1 MIALDNSKLFLANE
15 TGDCNE
21 IKVVDYNDPIKA
33 IHCNV
38 DRANFFL
45 ITGSMELI
53 QINIIDGVMLPG
65 RNVKLSVQ
73 LSFKR
78 DTLLSP
84 HGHLI
89 CMTSKGN
96 IQCFD
101 LNNDENYELK
111 LPTDPQKGD
120 VVNSDMPVSIAT
132 NNKFIAVYSQS
143 KRCIFWGFDADS
155 KDWTIVSSTRVD
167 AIDNSTG
174 AYLKFVN
181 NSLAIISQS
190 NVSLVVERY
199 SLSTNA
205 DGLVALQTGLSTV
218 AIFNEE
224 DQEAFAVLDTGMIVT
239 GITMDMKHICVW
251 SANEIH
257 IYMIDGCSQC
267 ELFSEIALKAQSV
280 AIYENSLF
288 IAKDSSLLVTDLCGV
303 QKLTISLSAEEG
315 KLIFL
320 ETSCDKLAMMTSLG
334 TIKTMDISSKEPKL
348 LTVGCIDLEQLYKGS
363 HHSQVISVKCNAD
376 ATIMSILSESSS
388 STRQMHILDTKNVSI
403 VALENMFGND
413 NFITGHC
420 WDPVFPRLFACESRS
435 KVETRSRIMTLFVS
449 ENLSVHVHADTNTTK
464 KFLRL
469 VSINVPSTLFVSQV
483 NVESGSLICGKLLKT
498 PLEGYEDVE
507 ATTSAESLSALVDF
521 DYYLRTCDL
530 DKAYFCILH
539 LKNNITWFRL
549 AKVSIIQNRV
559 DIAERCLVKLGN
571 GLGVAAVRKAD
582 KEVALA
588 EAAIQLGMLDEAERL
603 YKQWD
608 RFDLLCDLYRRQDR
622 WRDAFGVA
630 KGCTMEQSLQVQH
643 NKKLEFSGQQDGFSS
658 NTVTSLAFKKANLK
672 QLILSHK
679 PVDSFLR
686 QENDMKLF
694 QWYAAYIEKTG
705 DLRKAKELY
714 KLTSDNLSLVR
725 IACLEGNLTDAFTL
739 VRESKSCVAAYHL
752 ARHLEAN
759 GDIEG
764 AISCFARSG
773 KYNYAIR
780 LSKAYGIDKEIMNFA
795 LQSEQP
801 LKVECANYLKSIG
814 QIEKAAELFIK
825 GGEKKKAL
833 DLFVQI
839 PFEESNRFQ
848 VDILSIINGLED
860 EVPKDKIMKCA
871 TYLMISG
878 EHNNAFQLLHQKGH
892 DLSAFLKLYLDNKIP
907 LVESVIHE
915 IVSHCTET
923 VNNKHLN
930 LIASICKAQ
939 GNYVLACDKFTQGGD
954 FSSAIK
960 SLILTGDVKNIIS
973 YALSSD
979 TKEVFIIAANYL
991 QTM

>member
-1 MIALDNSKLFLANE
+1 MIALDDSKLFLANE

-101 LNNDENYELK
+101 LNDYENYELR

-120 VVNSDMPVSIAT
+120 VVNSDVPVSIAT
-132 NNKFIAVYSQS
+132 NNKFIAVYSSS
-143 KRCIFWGFDADS
+143 KRCTFWGFDAES
-155 KDWTIVSSTRVD
+155 KDWAIVSSTSVD
-167 AIDNSTG
+167 TMDNSTG
-174 AYLKFVN
+174 TYLKFAN

-190 NVSLVVERY
+190 NVSLVVEQY
-199 SLSTNA
+199 CLSANS
-205 DGLVALQTGLSTV
+205 DDLVALQTGLSTI

-224 DQEAFAVLDTGMIVT
+224 DQEPFAILDTGMIVK

-257 IYMIDGCSQC
+257 MYRIDGCSQC

-303 QKLTISLSAEEG
+303 QRLTISLSAEEG

-334 TIKTMDISSKEPKL
+334 TVKTMDISSKEPKL
-348 LTVGCIDLEQLYKGS
+348 LTTRCIDLEQLGS
-363 HHSQVISVKCNAD
+363 HHNQVISVKCNAD
-376 ATIMSILSESSS
+376 ATIMSILSETSS
-388 STRQMHILDTKNVSI
+388 STRQMHIFDTKNVSI
-403 VALENMFGND
+403 AALENIFGND
-413 NFITGHC
+413 DLITGHC

-435 KVETRSRIMTLFVS
+435 KMETKSRILTLFVS
-449 ENLSVHVHADTNTTK
+449 ENLSVNVHTDTNTIK

-469 VSINVPSTLFVSQV
+469 VSINVPSKLFVSKV
-483 NVESGSLICGKLLKT
+483 NAESGSLISGKLLKT
-498 PLEGYEDVE
+498 PLEGYGDVE
-507 ATTSAESLSALVDF
+507 ATMSAESLSALVDF
-521 DYYLRTCDL
+521 DYYLTTCDL

-539 LKNNITWFRL
+539 LKNNVTWFRL
-549 AKVSIIQNRV
+549 AKVSIVQNRV

-622 WRDAFGVA
+622 WREAFSVA
-630 KGCTMEQSLQVQH
+630 NGCTIEQSLQIHH
-643 NKKLEFSGQQDGFSS
+643 NKKLEFSGQQDEFPS
-658 NTVTSLAFKKANLK
+658 NNVASLASKKAKLK

-686 QENDMKLF
+686 QENDLKLF
-694 QWYAAYIEKTG
+694 QWYAAYIENTG
-705 DLRKAKELY
+705 DLKKAKELY

-780 LSKAYGIDKEIMNFA
+780 LSKAYGIEKEIMNFA
-795 LQSEQP
+795 LQSEQS
-801 LKVECANYLKSIG
+801 LRVECANYLKSIG

-833 DLFVQI
+833 ELFVQI

-860 EVPKDKIMKCA
+860 EVPKDIIMKCA
-871 TYLMISG
+871 TYLMRSG
-878 EHNNAFQLLHQKGH
+878 EHSNAFQLLHQKGH

-915 IVSHCTET
+915 VVTHCTE
-923 VNNKHLN
+923 NLDNKHLN
-930 LIASICKAQ
+930 LIASICKSQ
-939 GNYVLACDKFTQGGD
+939 GNYILACDNFTQGGD